1 MKPHLID
8 KKKKSDM
15 ENKLPLRNMPF
26 SLKSMTIYSVTIQIN
41 IRMILSISMRVFF
54 AVWSISISLNLRGY
68 HWFMS
73 GSKHAH
79 LQPAGL
85 EATLPYPLVYL
96 SIKLVFSSSKI
107 VCSRSG
113 SDRRCPLLTQ
123 FFIEERND
131 PSAGDW

>member
-1 MKPHLID
+1 
-8 KKKKSDM
+8 
-15 ENKLPLRNMPF
+15 
-26 SLKSMTIYSVTIQIN
+26 
-41 IRMILSISMRVFF
+41 
-54 AVWSISISLNLRGY
+54 
-68 HWFMS
+68 MS